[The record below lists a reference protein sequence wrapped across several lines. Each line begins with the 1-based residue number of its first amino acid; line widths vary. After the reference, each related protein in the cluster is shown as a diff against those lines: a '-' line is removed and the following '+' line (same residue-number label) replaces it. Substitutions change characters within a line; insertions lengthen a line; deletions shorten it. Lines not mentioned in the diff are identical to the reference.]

1 MTAEVLDQLLTTL
14 AVRLHAFSV
23 CEIQQGWRL
32 RVGPSEAIIVH
43 YVLAGSGAVRSGGG
57 PWIPFSPRSVIVV
70 PALKPHDIGEAG
82 TVVQEVRSEDH
93 CTLLDDGLVKFT
105 AGDGTADTLLVCG
118 MISASYAGAWG
129 LFAPLR
135 DPLVEDLSANNVLQ
149 QTFELMFAEIA
160 KPSVG
165 THAMAE
171 TLMKQCLI
179 LLLRQHLLHAE
190 GASSIFMPLK
200 DQRLARSVTE
210 VLKNP
215 AAPHS
220 VESLA
225 SAAGMSRASFA
236 DRFSQVYAQTPMD
249 FVQKVRLRVAARL
262 LTTTDLPIKVI
273 ASSIGYASRSYFSRA
288 FRAAYGADPKTFR
301 VLGNADE
308 QEPTPVGDERA
319 RKAIA

>member
-23 CEIQQGWRL
+23 CAIQQGWRL

-70 PALKPHDIGEAG
+70 PAHKPHDIGEAG

-118 MISASYAGAWG
+118 MISASYAGAW

-135 DPLVEDLSANNVLQ
+135 DPLVEDFSANNVLQ

-160 KPSVG
+160 NPSVG
-165 THAMAE
+165 TQAMAE

-190 GASSIFMPLK
+190 GTSSIFMPLK

-236 DRFSQVYAQTPMD
+236 DRFSHVYAQTPMD

-273 ASSIGYASRSYFSRA
+273 ASSIGYTSRSYFSRA

-301 VLGNADE
+301 VLSNPDE
-308 QEPTPVGDERA
+308 QEPAPMGHERPHRVTA
-319 RKAIA
+319 

>member
-1 MTAEVLDQLLTTL
+1 MRSSSASRFSCSPSSCAAGRTTLRAWPRRGRRDCAAAAQTRDGREARPGATGALPWRREEWMTAEVLDQLLTTL

-43 YVLAGSGAVRSGGG
+43 YVLAGSGAVRSGDG

-70 PALKPHDIGEAG
+70 PAHKPHDVGEAG

-105 AGDGTADTLLVCG
+105 AGEGTADTLLVCG
-118 MISASYAGAWG
+118 MISASYAGTWG
-129 LFAPLR
+129 LFAPLC

-165 THAMAE
+165 TQAMAE

-200 DQRLARSVTE
+200 DQRL
-210 VLKNP
+210 
-215 AAPHS
+215 
-220 VESLA
+220 
-225 SAAGMSRASFA
+225 
-236 DRFSQVYAQTPMD
+236 
-249 FVQKVRLRVAARL
+249 
-262 LTTTDLPIKVI
+262 
-273 ASSIGYASRSYFSRA
+273 
-288 FRAAYGADPKTFR
+288 
-301 VLGNADE
+301 
-308 QEPTPVGDERA
+308 
-319 RKAIA
+319 